1 MDIIQHGAGGVGVV
15 RDVGAGQLPDE
26 PRFHRAEQ
34 QVPPV
39 RLFPG
44 AGDVVQHPADL
55 GGGEVGVDQQ
65 ARGGL
70 DALLQ
75 PPALQLLAELRRPA
89 ALPDDGVVYRPAGG
103 LVPEDGSLPLVGD
116 ADAGHLPLQPG
127 CGLGSR
133 TALRLPDLHGVM
145 LYPAGLGI
153 ELAEGKLGL
162 GHNVAPAV
170 KHDGPGAGGPLVQ
183 RQNIGSHRS
192 LLFLFVSEYANIG
205 YYSTE
210 RTGLP

>member
-1 MDIIQHGAGGVGVV
+1 MSASAHLANPM
-15 RDVGAGQLPDE
+15 ASS
-26 PRFHRAEQ
+26 
-34 QVPPV
+34 
-39 RLFPG
+39 
-44 AGDVVQHPADL
+44 
-55 GGGEVGVDQQ
+55 GEVGVDQQ

-162 GHNVAPAV
+162 GHNVAPAW
-170 KHDGPGAGGPLVQ
+170 KKQ
-183 RQNIGSHRS
+183 
-192 LLFLFVSEYANIG
+192 LF
-205 YYSTE
+205 
-210 RTGLP
+210 